1 MIFSVSITGV
11 KPRSFREI
19 KVHFAAV
26 KLTRLSFLR
35 FGGSREKFKGCFHRI
50 PGCRLI
56 VNEKWDS
63 GNRVRISLSEFQFQ
77 ISQISRDTRG
87 WILDPRILPIIRRK
101 NCKKK
106 KKKKERFFRHTNLTR
121 SAIEFVESFGL
132 SVYIIHQFV
141 YSSSCF

>member
-26 KLTRLSFLR
+26 KLTRLSFFR

-56 VNEKWDS
+56 VNEKWETRSDF
-63 GNRVRISLSEFQFQ
+63 SLGSSFKLAKLVEIFE
-77 ISQISRDTRG
+77 DE
-87 WILDPRILPIIRRK
+87 LDP
-101 NCKKK
+101 
-106 KKKKERFFRHTNLTR
+106 
-121 SAIEFVESFGL
+121 
-132 SVYIIHQFV
+132 
-141 YSSSCF
+141 